1 VTVLEVAFPYH
12 LDDRGRTA
20 TVGYQQHVREMLEL
34 LLLTRAGE
42 RVNRP
47 DFGCGVLDMVF
58 GPSSP
63 EVAAALNITIT
74 TAVTRWLGDVLTLT
88 ALDVTAQDG
97 ELQIALQYQLPAAGV
112 TDQLTVTVPGA
123 M

>member
-1 VTVLEVAFPYH
+1 MVEIGFPYH

-20 TVGYQQHVREMLEL
+20 TVDYEDHVRQMLEV

-47 DFGCGVLDMVF
+47 DFGCGLLDLVF

-63 EVAAALNITIT
+63 EVAAALNVTIT
-74 TAVTRWLGDVLTLT
+74 AAVGRWLGDVISLTT
-88 ALDVTAQDG
+88 VDVTAQDSALVVSLG
-97 ELQIALQYQLPAAGV
+97 YRLLATGALSELS
-112 TDQLTVTVPGA
+112 LTVAGA
-123 M
+123 T